1 MADGQ
6 VTVHIDAAPE
16 RVYALISDVTRMG
29 EWSPECYRC
38 EWRDGASGP
47 AVGARF
53 KGSNKRGLLRWSTTA
68 QVQEADPG
76 RVFAFATFDR
86 DREVTRWRYSFT
98 AAGNGTDATESY
110 ERVWTPGYV
119 KLAEKLVLRGRD
131 GQLDEGMRAT
141 LQRLKTAAEQAGPPG
156 A

>member
-29 EWSPECYRC
+29 EWSSECYRC

-76 RVFAFATFDR
+76 RTFAFATFDGG
-86 DREVTRWRYSFT
+86 REVTRWRYSF
-98 AAGNGTDATESY
+98 APAGDGTDATESY

-141 LQRLKTAAEQAGPPG
+141 LQRLKTAAEQAKPPG